1 MYVNDFY
8 LIFDCKFIMLDND
21 LIPMIKL
28 REWPQLLGMDGN
40 EAVDIIKQETGK
52 FMMIYTNNMI

>member
-1 MYVNDFY
+1 MYVKDFY

-28 REWPQLLGMDGN
+28 QQWPELLGMDGN

>member
-1 MYVNDFY
+1 
-8 LIFDCKFIMLDND
+8 MLDND